1 MLARRTVA
9 IGLRLTMLE
18 GLGDDTKFSPIPTN
32 PEMAMKIVSTLFE
45 DNGD

>member
-9 IGLRLTMLE
+9 IGLRLTMPE
-18 GLGDDTKFSPIPTN
+18 GLGDDTKLSPIPTKLV
-32 PEMAMKIVSTLFE
+32 MAMKIVSTLLE

>member
-9 IGLRLTMLE
+9 TGLRLTMPE
-18 GLGDDTKFSPIPTN
+18 GFGDDTKLSPIPTK
-32 PEMAMKIVSTLFE
+32 PVMAMKIVSRLLE